1 MTFNRQRASA
11 SHTFTMQIRSHVL
24 AAILAVGLLAGCA
37 VPWQVVSSS
46 TPLIGAWLVTSER
59 SRGVGKNLLT
69 FSSDLTFFR
78 SGDTHPTLSGGHG
91 AWRQLTSHEF
101 EATYIAFR
109 FDEDRKWVGST
120 KTTLRIKLGESSDEF
135 VGTAKSLTR
144 DLDDKTLRSAKSK
157 LQGRRIQVE
166 SQ

>member
-24 AAILAVGLLAGCA
+24 AAILAVALLAGCA

>member
-1 MTFNRQRASA
+1 
-11 SHTFTMQIRSHVL
+11 MQTRSPAL
-24 AAILAVGLLAGCA
+24 AAILAVALLAGCA
-37 VPWQVVSSS
+37 VPGQVVSPPS
-46 TPLIGAWLVTSER
+46 PLIGAWLVTSER
-59 SRGVGKNLLT
+59 GRGVGKNLLT

-91 AWRQLTSHEF
+91 AWKQLTPQEF

-120 KTTLRIKLGESSDEF
+120 KTTLRIKLGESAHEF

-144 DLDDKTLRSAKSK
+144 DLDDKTLRSGESK

>member
-1 MTFNRQRASA
+1 
-11 SHTFTMQIRSHVL
+11 MQTRSHVP
-24 AAILAVGLLAGCA
+24 AAILAVALLAGCA
-37 VPWQVVSSS
+37 VPGQVLSPS

-91 AWRQLTSHEF
+91 AWKQLTPQEF

-109 FDEDRKWVGST
+109 FDEDHKWVGST
-120 KTTLRIKLGESSDEF
+120 KTTIRIKLGASVDEF

-144 DLDDKTLRSAKSK
+144 DLDDKTLGSGESK

>member
-1 MTFNRQRASA
+1 
-11 SHTFTMQIRSHVL
+11 MQTRSPILPV
-24 AAILAVGLLAGCA
+24 ILAVALLAGCA
-37 VPWQVVSSS
+37 VPGQLVSPTS
-46 TPLIGAWLVTSER
+46 PLIGAWLATSER
-59 SRGVGKNLLT
+59 GRGVGKNMLT
-69 FSSDLTFFR
+69 FSSDRTFFR

-91 AWRQLTSHEF
+91 AWKQLTPQEF

-120 KTTLRIKLGESSDEF
+120 KTTIRIKLGESPDEF

-144 DLDDKTLRSAKSK
+144 DLDDKILRSGESK
-157 LQGRRIQVE
+157 LQGKRIQVE

>member
-1 MTFNRQRASA
+1 
-11 SHTFTMQIRSHVL
+11 MQTRSHILPV
-24 AAILAVGLLAGCA
+24 ILAVALLAGCA
-37 VPWQVVSSS
+37 VPGQVVSPTS
-46 TPLIGAWLVTSER
+46 PLIGAWLATSER
-59 SRGVGKNLLT
+59 GRGVGKNMLT
-69 FSSDLTFFR
+69 FSSDRTFFR

-91 AWRQLTSHEF
+91 AWKQLTPQEF

-120 KTTLRIKLGESSDEF
+120 KTTIRIKLGESPDEF

-144 DLDDKTLRSAKSK
+144 DLDDKILRSGESK
-157 LQGRRIQVE
+157 LQGKRIQVE

>member
-1 MTFNRQRASA
+1 
-11 SHTFTMQIRSHVL
+11 MQTRSSVL
-24 AAILAVGLLAGCA
+24 AVILAAALVAGCA
-37 VPWQVVSSS
+37 VPGQLMSS
-46 TPLIGAWLVTSER
+46 TSPLIGAWLVTSER
-59 SRGVGKNLLT
+59 GRGVGKNLLT

-78 SGDTHPTLSGGHG
+78 SGDTHPTISGGHG
-91 AWRQLTSHEF
+91 AWKQLTPQEF

-120 KTTLRIKLGESSDEF
+120 KTTIRIKLGASVDEF

-144 DLDDKTLRSAKSK
+144 DLDDKTLRSAESK